1 MEEIY
6 IDSFFTNEEGEILKK
21 GRLKMIVSLFLAVS
35 AFFSMTAFVGSD
47 LDAADERLKE
57 DTVNA
62 TDTDIYT
69 LTDIDELYKIRS
81 ELALDF
87 DNNIDKISE
96 VDKRLEELGVEE
108 ISYKEVYEKVNG
120 TSIGLSRVEINSSS
134 TVKWTSTRQTIGYN
148 GKTYEMQII
157 RGVPASLE
165 SELYV
170 SFPNRNCSA
179 SANTVLL
186 NISNISAVNGTAT
199 CDSNLINRKYSDIF
213 GSTTGSANVQGS
225 AYIIVEYLYVFVKY
239 SGDLDTGNQ
248 IKAYMG
254 SNVQF
259 SANFN
264 NGSFVTTTGNM
275 YSEGYNS
282 YASIACKNFFDY
294 KNGNSN
300 FTYNYV
306 ISNFQYQL
314 CLYSGSC
321 SVPYPLSG
329 Y

>member
-6 IDSFFTNEEGEILKK
+6 IDSFFTNEEGEKLKK
-21 GRLKMIVSLFLAVS
+21 SRLKMIVSLFLAVS
-35 AFFSMTAFVGSD
+35 TFFSMTAFAGSD
-47 LDAADERLKE
+47 LDAADESPKE
-57 DTVNA
+57 DTVVT

-120 TSIGLSRVEINSSS
+120 TSIGLSRVAINSSS
-134 TVKWTSTRQTIGYN
+134 TVKWTSTRQTTGYN

-170 SFPNRNCSA
+170 NLANRNCSA

-186 NISNISAVNGTAT
+186 NISNIKSANGTAT

-213 GSTTGSANVQGS
+213 GSTTGSNVQGS
-225 AYIIVEYLYVFVKY
+225 ANIIVEYLYVFVKY

-248 IKAYMG
+248 IKAYVG
-254 SNVQF
+254 SRVQF
-259 SANFN
+259 GGYFN
-264 NGSFVTTTGNM
+264 NGSLVTLSGNM

-300 FTYNYV
+300 FNYNYM

-314 CLYSGSC
+314 CSGNGIC